1 MIDVYKRQAMDIEK
15 YRGVIP
21 AFYACYDEA
30 GQVSGERT
38 RALARHLVNKGV
50 KGLYAVSYT
59 HLDVYKRQMQCAS
72 MKARQLF
79 ASSSQ
84 SCLTPYTPQR

>member
-1 MIDVYKRQAMDIEK
+1 MDIEK

-38 RALARHLVNKGV
+38 RALARPM
-50 KGLYAVSYT
+50 
-59 HLDVYKRQMQCAS
+59 RMQAN
-72 MKARQLF
+72 
-79 ASSSQ
+79 SSS
-84 SCLTPYTPQR
+84 STAMVFFILSSKALVSSFCLLYTSDAADD